1 MGSSGEKVTY
11 PPLDVLK
18 PVAENVWIVD
28 SGPQRVLGIPL
39 PIRMTVIRLR
49 SGELWL
55 HSPTRYD
62 NRLRDAMDRL
72 GRIRHLVAPNIAHW
86 SFLKEWQQR
95 CPDAL
100 TWAAPSLRQRSQAR
114 KAHLKIDRDLD
125 DAAAREWS
133 DEMVQA
139 VVPGGANFQEVAFF
153 HLPTRTLVLT
163 DLVENL
169 EPGKVSPW
177 IRPVAKLLGVLA
189 PDGMAP
195 VYLRMIV
202 KRKRR
207 DAAQAVARMIDWQ
220 PERVIFSHG
229 AWFEHEGTN
238 ALRRSMRWL
247 L

>member
-1 MGSSGEKVTY
+1 
-11 PPLDVLK
+11 
-18 PVAENVWIVD
+18 
-28 SGPQRVLGIPL
+28 
-39 PIRMTVIRLR
+39 
-49 SGELWL
+49 
-55 HSPTRYD
+55 
-62 NRLRDAMDRL
+62 MDRL

-139 VVPGGANFQEVAFF
+139 MVPGGANFQEVAFF

-177 IRPVAKLLGVLA
+177 IRPLAKLLGVLA

-207 DAAQAVARMIDWQ
+207 EAAQAVARMVDWQ
-220 PERVIFSHG
+220 PERSHFQSRRLVRARGHECAPALDALVVIDEKGQHADRVSDPGEMHTVTLASH
-229 AWFEHEGTN
+229 HEAVCPPVDVSGPIP
-238 ALRRSMRWL
+238 LLFLCGSSRSSCAPTHSYRIRVFCFL
-247 L
+247 